1 MLKWGDGGLFT
12 HHSSVLSQHVMV
24 GQLSFWP
31 CQGINDCAD
40 VTQCVLQTIHL
51 TCQTV
56 NFCQQ
61 SCLVSGKSLYLV
73 VEIGDF
79 SFKICDLSFQV
90 GLLSLQ
96 CSYVSF
102 QCCLLR
108 SQCVNAIFESSFL
121 ALQTVYLGLQSNV
134 ICFEIIYFGLQSCRL
149 SVHVG
154 LKACCLTVVDD
165 CQKSPHPNDY

>member
-12 HHSSVLSQHVMV
+12 HHSSLLSQHVMV

-31 CQGINDCAD
+31 CQGINYCAD
-40 VTQCVLQTIHL
+40 VAQCVLQTIYL

-73 VEIGDF
+73 VEIGYF
-79 SFKICDLSFQV
+79 S
-90 GLLSLQ
+90 
-96 CSYVSF
+96 
-102 QCCLLR
+102 
-108 SQCVNAIFESSFL
+108 
-121 ALQTVYLGLQSNV
+121 
-134 ICFEIIYFGLQSCRL
+134 LQSCRL

-154 LKACCLTVVDD
+154 LKTCCLTVVDD
-165 CQKSPHPNDY
+165 CEKSHRPNDYA